1 METKRLSLTGQLVVT
16 VSSIQYIYRIR
27 VPDRPVIPAP
37 DQLLL
42 RTRIPMNAR
51 TLPAPLLE
59 GPLSLEAALAKR
71 RSVRVFRPEPLS
83 PDQIGQL
90 LWAAQGITGS
100 DGRLRAAPSAMEAY
114 PLELYVAT
122 AEGLS
127 RYLPSDHSLEPR
139 LERDLR
145 EDLRSAAHDQ
155 DSVTSAPAVFVFTAV
170 YSRAFEKLG
179 PGAEPYVHMDLGHA
193 AQNLLL
199 QAAALGLSGVPIA
212 WLEPDR
218 VRAALELPAEQVPLY
233 LVPVGRSDP

>member
-1 METKRLSLTGQLVVT
+1 METKRLSLAGRLVVS
-16 VSSIQYIYRIR
+16 VSSVQYICSIQ
-27 VPDRPVIPAP
+27 VADRPVFPVP
-37 DQLLL
+37 NQLLL
-42 RTRIPMNAR
+42 QTRIPMNAR
-51 TLPAPLLE
+51 TLPAPRLE
-59 GPLSLEAALAKR
+59 ASLSLEAAIAKR
-71 RSVRVFRPEPLS
+71 RSKRAFRPEPLS
-83 PDQIGQL
+83 LDKIGQL

-100 DGRLRAAPSAMEAY
+100 DGRLRSAPSAMEAY

-139 LERDLR
+139 LGRDLR
-145 EDLRSAAHDQ
+145 DDLRSAAHDQ

-170 YSRAFEKLG
+170 YSRAVEKLG

-199 QAAALGLSGVPIA
+199 QAEALGLSGVPIA

-218 VRAALELPAEQVPLY
+218 VRAVLELPAEQVPLY
-233 LVPVGRSDP
+233 LVPVGRSGP

>member
-1 METKRLSLTGQLVVT
+1 
-16 VSSIQYIYRIR
+16 
-27 VPDRPVIPAP
+27 
-37 DQLLL
+37 
-42 RTRIPMNAR
+42 
-51 TLPAPLLE
+51 
-59 GPLSLEAALAKR
+59 
-71 RSVRVFRPEPLS
+71 
-83 PDQIGQL
+83 
-90 LWAAQGITGS
+90 
-100 DGRLRAAPSAMEAY
+100 MEAY

-155 DSVTSAPAVFVFTAV
+155 DSVTSAPAVFVFAAV
-170 YSRAFEKLG
+170 YSRAVEKVG

-218 VRAALELPAEQVPLY
+218 VRAVLELPAEQVPLY